1 MKIPPSRQRWVH
13 LIPVAMVMYVL
24 AYVDRINVAMVFPYI
39 DKSFGLTDAD
49 VGFAAGIFFVGYMV
63 LQIPGGML
71 ASRWG
76 ARRVVAVLMVLWSLA
91 AIATGLVENRTQL
104 YIARFV
110 LGVFEGGVWPAV
122 LVLLA
127 TWFPQDE
134 RARANALWMVCLPI
148 SAVVM
153 APLTGCLLGV
163 LPWRWVFIAEG
174 FPPLLWLVVW
184 WVFIAD
190 RPRDARWMAPGE
202 RRELELRLAA
212 ENAAKPPAGGH
223 LAALTDRRVLWLAVA
238 YFFWMAGFYGYTMWV
253 PSVVKSFAADGRSAL
268 VGWIV
273 AIPFAF
279 AMVAMLLNS
288 AWSDR
293 RLKREAHVWGPLI
306 IGVIGLTGGQWAA
319 RSPLTSLAF
328 LILAAIGVYAPFGP
342 FWAIPSALL
351 PSAVIGSAMG
361 IINAVGNLGGFAG
374 PYVVGFIRGR
384 AHGGFAGLATLSGS
398 LLIAVV
404 IFLRL
409 GVDQPAPR
417 SSTG

>member
-1 MKIPPSRQRWVH
+1 MTIPPSRQRWVH
-13 LIPVAMVMYVL
+13 IIPVAMVMYVL

-39 DKSFGLTDAD
+39 DQSFGLTDAD

-76 ARRVVAVLMVLWSLA
+76 ARRVVAVLMILWSLA

-134 RARANALWMVCLPI
+134 RARANALWMICLPI
-148 SAVVM
+148 SAVMM
-153 APLTGCLLGV
+153 APITGWLLSV

-174 FPPLLWLVVW
+174 LPPLLWLVVW
-184 WVFIAD
+184 WTFIAD

-202 RRELELRLAA
+202 RSELERRLAA
-212 ENAAKPPAGGH
+212 ENAAKAPACGH

-279 AMVAMLLNS
+279 AMVAMVLNS

-319 RSPLTSLAF
+319 HSPLISLVF

-384 AHGGFAGLATLSGS
+384 THDGFAGLAMLSGS

-404 IFLRL
+404 IFLKL
-409 GVDQPAPR
+409 GVDQPTPP
-417 SSTG
+417 STTR